1 MTQIVSATGRE
12 EMAAK
17 ISELT
22 RRHCRALCYFMPGR
36 RTAADEKP
44 NTSMRI
50 SLARRGLLQN
60 RGRGIWT
67 LTPAGLA
74 IAKDWEAQR

>member
-1 MTQIVSATGRE
+1 MK
-12 EMAAK
+12 M
-17 ISELT
+17 SELT

-44 NTSMRI
+44 STSMRI
-50 SLARRGLLQN
+50 SLARRGLLEN

-74 IAKDWEAQR
+74 IAKDWEEAQR

>member
-1 MTQIVSATGRE
+1 MK
-12 EMAAK
+12 M
-17 ISELT
+17 SELT

-36 RTAADEKP
+36 RAAADEKP
-44 NTSMRI
+44 NTSMRT
-50 SLARRGLLQN
+50 SLARLGLLEN

-74 IAKDWEAQR
+74 IAKDWEEAQR